1 VATDGR
7 HSGVTGRPPWRE
19 CHERYIHTGWP
30 VDDLMKLYLTD
41 SAPDKFMLDAAD
53 TWIQVEPGDFAFRQA
68 MLAGESIGDAAERA
82 LDATAEFDVGHG
94 LIDAFAARLITGSHA
109 NQQEHQP

>member
-41 SAPDKFMLDAAD
+41 SAPDKFTLDVSERSNAA
-53 TWIQVEPGDFAFRQA
+53 TT
-68 MLAGESIGDAAERA
+68 ER
-82 LDATAEFDVGHG
+82 LKTGHG
-94 LIDAFAARLITGSHA
+94 R
-109 NQQEHQP
+109 